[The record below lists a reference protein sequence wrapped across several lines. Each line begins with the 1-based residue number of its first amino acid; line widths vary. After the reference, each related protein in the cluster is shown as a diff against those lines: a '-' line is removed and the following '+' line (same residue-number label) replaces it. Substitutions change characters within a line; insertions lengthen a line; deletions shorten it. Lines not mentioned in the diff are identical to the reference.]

1 MNNKLVEWVLEY
13 TDEWREHRNTNYLEN
28 WKRYERIWRG
38 VWAGEDV
45 HRSSERSKF
54 ISPALQQ
61 AVENSAAE
69 IEEALFGQGG
79 NLFEIEDDIADKDKQ
94 DIAIVQAYMKECF
107 KRNKLRKAV
116 GDSVLLGALYGT
128 CIGEVITKEDT
139 ILIPSTIPIDGLSTP
154 LTGTQEKSKVN
165 VLLKPINPQNFI
177 IDPNAT
183 TVEDAM
189 GCAIEEFVSAHT
201 VAALVKS
208 GVYMDTEIDDD
219 TSPDDNIEKSHVEQ
233 PYGDDKIKLVRYYG
247 LVPKTLLNAPEE
259 EYEDILGEG
268 SETELMEEYGDMV
281 EAIVVIGNDSMLLKA
296 EESPYLMKDRPIV
309 ASQYDSVPGKFW
321 GRGIC
326 EKGFNTQ
333 AAIDAQIRSHLD
345 SLALTSVPMMGMDAT
360 RMPRGF
366 KFEIKPGKN
375 ILTNGNPAEILAPFK
390 FGNTDPS
397 NIETANLFERML
409 LQATGTA
416 DSTLMQTGG
425 AGGGE
430 FSLTLSGII
439 KKNKRILVNYQ
450 ENFLLPFI
458 EKAAWRFMQFD
469 PETFPVKDF
478 KFVVAGSL
486 GMLAREV
493 EQMQFINLLKTL
505 GTDSPLTPILMAGVI
520 QNSSLPNKEQM
531 LQQMQQAMQPSPEQ
545 QQIQQAQLQLQ
556 MANAQ
561 ADLQKKQVDL
571 AKTQAEA
578 QKVVV
583 ETQLLPR
590 ESEAKVISALSN
602 NLNENDED
610 KSFERRVKV
619 AELLLKQK
627 DLDQNMD
634 IVNKQMAQKGQ
645 Q

>member
-1 MNNKLVEWVLEY
+1 
-13 TDEWREHRNTNYLEN
+13 
-28 WKRYERIWRG
+28 
-38 VWAGEDV
+38 
-45 HRSSERSKF
+45 
-54 ISPALQQ
+54 
-61 AVENSAAE
+61 
-69 IEEALFGQGG
+69 
-79 NLFEIEDDIADKDKQ
+79 
-94 DIAIVQAYMKECF
+94 
-107 KRNKLRKAV
+107 
-116 GDSVLLGALYGT
+116 
-128 CIGEVITKEDT
+128 
-139 ILIPSTIPIDGLSTP
+139 
-154 LTGTQEKSKVN
+154 
-165 VLLKPINPQNFI
+165 
-177 IDPNAT
+177 
-183 TVEDAM
+183 
-189 GCAIEEFVSAHT
+189 
-201 VAALVKS
+201 
-208 GVYMDTEIDDD
+208 
-219 TSPDDNIEKSHVEQ
+219 
-233 PYGDDKIKLVRYYG
+233 
-247 LVPKTLLNAPEE
+247 
-259 EYEDILGEG
+259 
-268 SETELMEEYGDMV
+268 
-281 EAIVVIGNDSMLLKA
+281 
-296 EESPYLMKDRPIV
+296 
-309 ASQYDSVPGKFW
+309 
-321 GRGIC
+321 
-326 EKGFNTQ
+326 
-333 AAIDAQIRSHLD
+333 
-345 SLALTSVPMMGMDAT
+345 
-360 RMPRGF
+360 
-366 KFEIKPGKN
+366 
-375 ILTNGNPAEILAPFK
+375 
-390 FGNTDPS
+390 
-397 NIETANLFERML
+397 
-409 LQATGTA
+409 
-416 DSTLMQTGG
+416 
-425 AGGGE
+425 
-430 FSLTLSGII
+430 
-439 KKNKRILVNYQ
+439 
-450 ENFLLPFI
+450 
-458 EKAAWRFMQFD
+458 MQFD